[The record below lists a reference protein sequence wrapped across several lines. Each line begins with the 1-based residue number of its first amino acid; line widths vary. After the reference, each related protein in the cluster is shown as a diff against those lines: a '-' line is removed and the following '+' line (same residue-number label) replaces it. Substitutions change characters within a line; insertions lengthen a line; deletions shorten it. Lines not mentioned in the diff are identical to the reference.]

1 MTGQERPS
9 RSATPRAAEAG
20 ALHLEVGRSSDRGPS
35 RDLNEDYLDYYIP
48 ASEARE
54 RAKGA
59 IFVVAD
65 GMGGHQAGEV
75 ASKEAVRKV
84 IEEYYAGPAD
94 DPARSLARAVSAAN
108 HLVYRHASSDP
119 ARSGMGTTLVAAA
132 IIGTDVH
139 VANVGDS
146 RAYAINRDTITQIT
160 RDHSWVEEQIEAG
173 ILTREQAQ
181 KHPQRNLITRAL
193 GRRETVQADLFE
205 GKLEAS
211 GALLLCT
218 DGVSGTLTDDQMAQ
232 IIRAMPPSRAA
243 DRLVSDAASAGGTD
257 NASAL
262 IVRVGAPGAGPKGQ
276 ARRPSAHKEPASS
289 TAPAGATASRLRRQ
303 WWFLGAAALAI
314 LFCLLAAIVFLPAL
328 TQKLAGDPA
337 AAPLPAP
344 LQDSR
349 LEGSYPDQVALYL
362 GYSDA
367 AQMIAAHG
375 GMLDPQSL
383 ATSEL
388 KPAAPGVFL
397 VGTAREWSCQQQEC
411 RFLLDMA
418 GTEYTVSYQA
428 PGEQGVDLSG
438 HPVRVYGPQ
447 QEGSPVVA
455 ARIIQRGSQWWA
467 WWQPAWTLVHRVDSL
482 DQLAWVYSIVDQ
494 NPNGFVDTDQTPGLQ
509 RGVRLLLRGW
519 WQADKETLAF
529 KEDQVYFLEGSR
541 YVPLAEQPGL
551 PLPTV
556 TLQPTRTVHLQ
567 LHLEIE
573 SADSGEG
580 AVP

>member
-1 MTGQERPS
+1 
-9 RSATPRAAEAG
+9 
-20 ALHLEVGRSSDRGPS
+20 
-35 RDLNEDYLDYYIP
+35 
-48 ASEARE
+48 
-54 RAKGA
+54 
-59 IFVVAD
+59 
-65 GMGGHQAGEV
+65 
-75 ASKEAVRKV
+75 
-84 IEEYYAGPAD
+84 
-94 DPARSLARAVSAAN
+94 
-108 HLVYRHASSDP
+108 
-119 ARSGMGTTLVAAA
+119 
-132 IIGTDVH
+132 
-139 VANVGDS
+139 
-146 RAYAINRDTITQIT
+146 
-160 RDHSWVEEQIEAG
+160 DHSWVEEQIEAG

-193 GRRETVQADLFE
+193 GRRQTVQADLFE
-205 GKLEAS
+205 GKLLAE

-218 DGVSGTLTDDQMAQ
+218 DGVSGTLTDYQMAQ
-232 IIRAMPPSRAA
+232 TIRAMPPSRAA
-243 DRLVSDAASAGGTD
+243 DRLVREAASAGGTD

-262 IVRVGAPGAGPKGQ
+262 IVRVGTPGAVPKEQ
-276 ARRPSAHKEPASS
+276 AQRSLAQREPARSV
-289 TAPAGATASRLRRQ
+289 APVGATPSRLRRQ
-303 WWFLGAAALAI
+303 WWAIGAAALAI
-314 LFCLLAAIVFLPAL
+314 LFCLLAAIVLLPAL

-349 LEGSYPDQVALYL
+349 LEGSNADQVALYL

-418 GTEYTVSYQA
+418 GAEYTVSYQA

-467 WWQPAWTLVHRVDSL
+467 WWQPAWTLVHQVDSL
-482 DQLAWVYSIVDQ
+482 DQVAWVYSIVDR
-494 NPNGFVDTDQTPGLQ
+494 NPNGLVDADQAPGLQ
-509 RGVRLLLRGW
+509 RGARLLLRGLW
-519 WQADKETLAF
+519 RADRETVAF
-529 KEDQVYFLEGSR
+529 KEDQVYWLEGSR
-541 YVPLAEQPGL
+541 YIPLAEQPSL

-556 TLQPTRTVHLQ
+556 TLQPTRAVHLQ
-567 LHLEIE
+567 QHLVIE
-573 SADSGEG
+573 SASSGEG